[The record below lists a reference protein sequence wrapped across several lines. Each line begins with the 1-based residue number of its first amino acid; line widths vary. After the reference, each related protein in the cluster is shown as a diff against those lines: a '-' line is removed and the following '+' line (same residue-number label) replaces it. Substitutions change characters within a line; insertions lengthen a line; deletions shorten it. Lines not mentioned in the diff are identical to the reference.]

1 MTINT
6 ISSFL
11 SFDRLRINQPLA
23 GQEPSDFTSLS
34 NHGLRAQDAGPQP
47 SPGRRVSLFAAMT
60 VVVALAGCGDISI
73 SFGDDVSNV
82 KGNGKKATE
91 TRAVGP
97 FTAIEATGIGS
108 LKLRVGEADS
118 LKISADENILPLI
131 KAEVKDGV
139 LVLSTTGATKS
150 KTDIVFEATAQTIKR
165 LENSGTVSI
174 DARGF
179 NGGDLAVE
187 TSGVGSITL
196 VGRVDSLKAE
206 LSGVGSLEADE
217 LTADR
222 VTTSLS
228 GVGSAS
234 VRAQKS
240 INGSVS
246 GVGSLTWKGTATDV
260 STNVSGIGRV
270 SKG

>member
-1 MTINT
+1 MTAFFRIGT
-6 ISSFL
+6 I
-11 SFDRLRINQPLA
+11 
-23 GQEPSDFTSLS
+23 
-34 NHGLRAQDAGPQP
+34 
-47 SPGRRVSLFAAMT
+47 
-60 VVVALAGCGDISI
+60 ALALSASLLSACGDISI
-73 SFGDDVSNV
+73 SFGDDQSKV

-91 TRAVGP
+91 TRAVAA
-97 FTAIEATGIGS
+97 FTAIDTTGVGS
-108 LKLRVGEADS
+108 LKLRVGEEHS
-118 LKISADENILPLI
+118 LKITADENILPII
-131 KAEVKDGV
+131 KSEVKDGV

-150 KTDIVFEATAQTIKR
+150 KTDIVFEATATTITR

-174 DARGF
+174 HAQGF
-179 NGGDLAVE
+179 NGGDLSVE
-187 TSGVGSITL
+187 TPGVGSITL

-222 VTTSLS
+222 VTTRLS

-260 STNVSGIGRV
+260 ATHVSGIGRV

>member
-1 MTINT
+1 MNAF
-6 ISSFL
+6 SRARVVLLAL
-11 SFDRLRINQPLA
+11 SATLLA
-23 GQEPSDFTSLS
+23 
-34 NHGLRAQDAGPQP
+34 A
-47 SPGRRVSLFAAMT
+47 
-60 VVVALAGCGDISI
+60 CGDISI
-73 SFGDDVSNV
+73 AFDNDVSKV
-82 KGNGKKATE
+82 KGNGKPATE
-91 TRAVGP
+91 TRAIAA

-131 KAEVKDGV
+131 KSEVKNGV
-139 LVLSTTGATKS
+139 LVLSTVGATKS

-174 DARGF
+174 NAQGF
-179 NGGDLAVE
+179 SGGELSVE

-196 VGRVDSLKAE
+196 IGRVDSLKAE
-206 LSGVGSLEADE
+206 LSGVGSLDADE

-222 VTTSLS
+222 VTTHLS
-228 GVGSAS
+228 GVGSAN

-246 GVGSLTWKGTATDV
+246 GVGSLTWKGTATEV
-260 STNVSGIGRV
+260 STSVSGIGRV